1 MAGDNVKSDNLE
13 LDVPGFLE
21 KSETKLEN
29 NPPKVEVSRWGDR
42 DIIDQPNR
50 YTGPGFIDPV
60 KIRQNIGGPSSYRF
74 KDADQ
79 EFEQS
84 EKVNIIILGY

>member
-1 MAGDNVKSDNLE
+1 MGESGKPDNLE
-13 LDVPGFLE
+13 LEVPGFLE
-21 KSETKLEN
+21 KSETRLEKKS
-29 NPPKVEVSRWGDR
+29 PKVEVSRWGDR
-42 DIIDQPNR
+42 DVINYSVNK

-60 KIRQNIGGPSSYRF
+60 KIRQSISGPSSYRF

-84 EKVNIIILGY
+84 SKVYLFYF